1 MTVDRWISDALGKV
15 RRKES
20 VSGMVNGLL
29 AVVIR
34 QFDPGPSSPLALE
47 LSGLLEKHRKIAE
60 ASGDAET
67 LASVT
72 FLQSR
77 AGAVRGPLGR

>member
-47 LSGLLEKHRKIAE
+47 LSSLLKKHREIAE
-60 ASGDAET
+60 ASGDAGT

-72 FLQSR
+72 FLQSQT
-77 AGAVRGPLGR
+77 GAVRGPLGG